1 MWLEALSTVTPEIWT
16 KCVDHAEKEIVHWWK
31 KEKVIEQ
38 QEVQPLIFSVNTG
51 DSDFSDTSTSDE

>member
-16 KCVDHAEKEIVHWWK
+16 KYVDHAEKEIVHWWK